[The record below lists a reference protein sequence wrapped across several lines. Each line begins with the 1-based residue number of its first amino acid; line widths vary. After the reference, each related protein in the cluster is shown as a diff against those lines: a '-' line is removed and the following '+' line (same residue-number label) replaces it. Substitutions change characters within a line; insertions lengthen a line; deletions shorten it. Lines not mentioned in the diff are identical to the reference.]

1 MNIGTE
7 LLTNPSVVLLDEPT
21 SGLDSTSAV
30 ALLRTLRED
39 LALKYNKTIITSIHQ
54 PSSSAFLHTLD
65 KVLLLAD
72 GGHVVYHGTPK
83 DSLAYLRRI
92 NMSCPEGY
100 NAADH
105 WMDLLVRTE
114 NDKMKDTT
122 HEFLTGGNDPKLL
135 ESSQNNVIE
144 DSASNDDDDDGN
156 KESISDIEKGSMN
169 KSSSMFSVSG
179 EKKKLRR
186 RDNAIKLAKS
196 QRKKY
201 LITLGSNSD
210 KAKLL
215 SSWEETQLNKSHNLA
230 SSESNDD
237 LYTPTQGG
245 DDEESLET
253 TTSNQRPSKKY
264 SISWWAQYKV
274 LTHRA
279 FRNSSEAIF
288 TPLNVIKSILL
299 GLVAGLMWFQMKD
312 TEKYINDRSSY
323 FFFTM
328 TFWVFDAMFG
338 AIFAFPMER
347 SIIFKERASGSYHLS
362 AYFLAK
368 TTSEAPTLLSLPTIF
383 MIISYWMANVNSS
396 FLLFL
401 ASTGCALLSVC
412 AGESIGLL
420 CGALVMDFERAMTS
434 MVVIS
439 LFLMVSGG
447 FFVENIPSF
456 MSWAKYLSPFKYAF
470 DASRQLVFNSNVPCD
485 GSEIICLTPG
495 KEFATVE
502 EVKNHLKIDGSVFF
516 NAGMLFLL
524 FVIPRYLALIAL
536 QRKKSSERS

>member
-39 LALKYNKTIITSIHQ
+39 LALKHNKTIITSIHQ
-54 PSSSAFLHTLD
+54 PSSFAFQHTLD
-65 KVLLLAD
+65 KILLLAD
-72 GGHVVYHGTPK
+72 GGHVVYYGTPK
-83 DSLAYLRRI
+83 ESLSYLRQI
-92 NMSCPEGY
+92 NMPCPEGY

-105 WMDLLVRTE
+105 WMDLLVRTK
-114 NDKMKDTT
+114 NDKMKNSTLET
-122 HEFLTGGNDPKLL
+122 VTNGTEQKFI
-135 ESSQNNVIE
+135 ESSQHDDME
-144 DSASNDDDDDGN
+144 DSN
-156 KESISDIEKGSMN
+156 SDIEKGRKFHN

-186 RDNAIKLAKS
+186 RDNAIKLAKT

-201 LITLGSNSD
+201 LNTLGSNSD

-215 SSWEETQLNKSHNLA
+215 SSWEEKQLTQSHHLV
-230 SSESNDD
+230 SNENIDP
-237 LYTPTQGG
+237 YTPTL
-245 DDEESLET
+245 DDNDDDSLDV
-253 TTSNQRPSKKY
+253 TTSKKSGSKY

-312 TEKYINDRSSY
+312 TEKFINDRSSY

-368 TTSEAPTLLSLPTIF
+368 TTSEAPTLFSLPTIF
-383 MIISYWMANVNSS
+383 MTISYWMANVNSS
-396 FLLFL
+396 FVIFL
-401 ASTGCALLSVC
+401 GSTACALLSVC

-420 CGALVMDFERAMTS
+420 CGALVMDFERALTC
-434 MVVIS
+434 MVVVS

-456 MSWAKYLSPFKYAF
+456 VSWAKYLSPFKYAF
-470 DASRQLVFNSNVPCD
+470 DASRQLGFNSNIPCD
-485 GSEIICLTPG
+485 GSEVVCFTPD
-495 KEFATVE
+495 KSFATVD
-502 EVKNHLKIDGSVFF
+502 EVKDHLKIDGSLFF

-524 FVIPRYLALIAL
+524 FVIPRYLALVAL
-536 QRKKSSERS
+536 QRKKSSERL